1 MVNRRGSMTNQRLAI
16 AERIRGLRDAS
27 DLLPEAVA
35 SETGVAAEE
44 YARYEA
50 GEADVPLSYLSVL
63 AAFYGVDV
71 TALLTGGDAHARTFH
86 VTRRGRGPVI
96 ERRHMYHYEALGAL
110 FVGKV
115 MEPFVVTVEP
125 TLQET
130 HLNTHPGQEFNYV
143 LSGSL
148 RLTIGGNTLTLEPGD
163 SVYFNAATPHG
174 MRAEGNAPATFLAVI
189 TA

>member
-1 MVNRRGSMTNQRLAI
+1 MTNQRLAI

-27 DLLPEAVA
+27 DLAPEAVA
-35 SETGVAAEE
+35 AETGVGAAE
-44 YARYEA
+44 YVRYEA
-50 GEADVPLSYLSVL
+50 GEADAPLSYLSVL
-63 AAFYGVDV
+63 AAFYKVDV

-86 VTRRGRGPVI
+86 VTRRGTGPVV

-110 FVGKV
+110 FAGKA

-125 TLQET
+125 VLGET

-143 LSGSL
+143 LAGAL
-148 RLTIGGNTLTLEPGD
+148 LLTVGGHTLTLEPGD
-163 SVYFNAATPHG
+163 SVYFDAAAPHG
-174 MRAEGNAPATFLAVI
+174 MRAAGNAPATFLAVI